1 VHRPKEST
9 LDLGLKGKRALVAGS
24 SSGIGAGIARM
35 LGAEQAEVVVH
46 GRSMEHAA
54 AVVRDIENAGGKA
67 WIVLGRL
74 DQPDE
79 IERIAR
85 EALGAAGQIDILIN
99 CAGAGKS
106 THSWFETPLERWHEQ
121 YQFSTLYA
129 VQLIRALVPA
139 MRDRRWG
146 RVLNVST
153 GASFKPSAF
162 GPDYPAA
169 KLALHSVAVSL
180 MAELADSGV
189 TVNTLTSGVVL
200 TPNTLSV
207 MQSRASRAGFTE
219 TGAAL
224 EKRVTKD
231 LWQVPLGRAGRVE
244 ELAAA
249 ACFLVSERA
258 SYITGAALRV
268 DGGASGFVV

>member
-1 VHRPKEST
+1 
-9 LDLGLKGKRALVAGS
+9 LNLGLKGKRVLVAGS

-46 GRSMEHAA
+46 GRDAERAA
-54 AVVRDIENAGGKA
+54 EVARDIQDAGGKA
-67 WIVLGRL
+67 WVVLGGL
-74 DQPDE
+74 EQPAE

-85 EALGAAGQIDILIN
+85 EALAAAGGIDILIN

-106 THSWFETPLERWHEQ
+106 THSWFDTPLERWSEQ

-129 VQLIRALVPA
+129 VQLIRALVPP
-139 MRDRRWG
+139 MRERGWG

-153 GASFKPSAF
+153 AASFKPSAY

-180 MAELADSGV
+180 MTELADSGV

-207 MQSRASRAGFTE
+207 MQSRAAKAGFSE
-219 TGAAL
+219 SGAAL
-224 EKRVTKD
+224 EKRVTRE
-231 LWQVPLGRAGRVE
+231 LWHVPLGRAGRVE

-249 ACFLVSERA
+249 ACFLVSEHA

-268 DGGASGFVV
+268 DGGASGFVI

>member
-1 VHRPKEST
+1 VHGRQEST

-35 LGAEQAEVVVH
+35 LGTEQVEVVVH
-46 GRSMEHAA
+46 GRSREHAA
-54 AVVRDIENAGGKA
+54 AVARDIENAGGKA

-74 DQPDE
+74 DQPAD

-85 EALGAAGQIDILIN
+85 EALEVAGQIDILIN

-207 MQSRASRAGFTE
+207 MQSRAARAGFTE

-224 EKRVTKD
+224 EKRVTKE

>member
-1 VHRPKEST
+1 VE
-9 LDLGLKGKRALVAGS
+9 LGIKGRRALVAGS

-35 LGAEQAEVVVH
+35 LGAEGVEVVVH
-46 GRSMEHAA
+46 GRNQESAE
-54 AVVRDIENAGGKA
+54 VVASEIREDGGKA
-67 WIVLGRL
+67 WTVLGRL
-74 DQPDE
+74 DRREEVDQ
-79 IERIAR
+79 IAHD
-85 EALGAAGQIDILIN
+85 ALAAAGTIDILIN
-99 CAGAGKS
+99 CAGAGRS

-139 MRDRRWG
+139 MRQRGWG

-169 KLALHSVAVSL
+169 KLALHSIAVSL
-180 MAELADSGV
+180 MTELADSGV
-189 TVNTLTSGVVL
+189 TVNTLTSGLVL
-200 TPNTLSV
+200 TSNTQAV
-207 MQSRASRAGFTE
+207 MESRAKRLGFTE
-219 TGAAL
+219 TGDAL
-224 EKRVTKD
+224 EKRVAKEM
-231 LWQVPLGRAGRVE
+231 WPVPLGRAGRVE

-258 SYITGAALRV
+258 AYITGAALRV